1 MRYEAIVFDLFGT
14 VALFEQE
21 KLPVFEWKG
30 HTRRSTLGELRKLV
44 GEAIPDMSFETFYKA
59 MSEINQELTDSREH
73 DLRETQSAVRFT
85 RTLVRAGLADSAET
99 HCLGEILSMEHMT
112 LLAKA
117 TVVPPEH
124 RRLLKRVGKVYK
136 VGLVS
141 NFDHGPTAR
150 RVIEE
155 GGVTNC
161 FSGTVISAEHGWR
174 KPHPKIFSDA
184 LTELNVDPS
193 TALFVGDSPTDDIVG
208 ASAVGMDVAWI
219 NESQRTL
226 PDKIPQPRYD
236 IRAIPELEHILGL

>member
-1 MRYEAIVFDLFGT
+1 
-14 VALFEQE
+14 
-21 KLPVFEWKG
+21 
-30 HTRRSTLGELRKLV
+30 
-44 GEAIPDMSFETFYKA
+44 
-59 MSEINQELTDSREH
+59 
-73 DLRETQSAVRFT
+73 
-85 RTLVRAGLADSAET
+85 
-99 HCLGEILSMEHMT
+99 MT

-117 TVVPPEH
+117 TVVPPAH
-124 RRLLKRVGKVYK
+124 SSLLTRVGEVYK

-155 GGVTNC
+155 GGGTNC

-184 LTELNVDPS
+184 LTELNVDSS

-219 NESQRTL
+219 NESQKAL
-226 PDKIPQPRYD
+226 PDRIPQPRYD
-236 IRAIPELEHILGL
+236 IRAIPELGNILHL